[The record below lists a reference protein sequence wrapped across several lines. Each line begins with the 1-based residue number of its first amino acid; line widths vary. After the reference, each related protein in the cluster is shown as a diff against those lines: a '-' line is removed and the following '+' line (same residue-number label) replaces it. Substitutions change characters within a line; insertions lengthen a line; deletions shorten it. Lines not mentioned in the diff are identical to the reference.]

1 MTAQPQKND
10 CTVYNLSDA
19 LRIARER
26 FSAVD
31 IEQQCRKSGA
41 LYSPEIVTLNYL
53 NEIYQINISFAE
65 VAFVDSKAPVPLRD
79 KILILHY
86 FTQARGTTL
95 TGKQIPYRDLPGG
108 LVYYPT
114 FIKRTIEPLAD
125 FFGKEP
131 ALLAGVGKIFGA
143 RKGELGDASLVI
155 DAFAKVPVNIILWQG
170 DDELKAQVNLLFD
183 ANILDY
189 LTSEDI
195 TILCETITWQLINY
209 AKKV

>member
-1 MTAQPQKND
+1 MTEQPLKTD
-10 CTVYNLSDA
+10 RTVYNLSDA
-19 LRIARER
+19 LSIAQAQ
-26 FSAVD
+26 FTAAN
-31 IEQQCRKSGA
+31 IAQQCQRSGA

-53 NEIYQINISFAE
+53 NEIYRISIPAAE
-65 VAFVDSKAPVPLRD
+65 VAFVDSKQPVPLRY

-86 FTQARGTTL
+86 FTQAKGTSL

-108 LVYYPT
+108 LVYLPT
-114 FIKRTIEPLAD
+114 FIKRTIEPLSQ

-131 ALLAGVGKIFGA
+131 ALLVGVGKMFGA
-143 RKGELGDASLVI
+143 RQGEIGDASLII
-155 DAFAKVPVNIILWQG
+155 DAFTRVPISLILWQG
-170 DDELKAQVNLLFD
+170 DDELKAEVNLLFD

-195 TILCETITWQLINY
+195 TILCETITWKLINY

>member
-53 NEIYQINISFAE
+53 NEIYRINISFAE

-86 FTQARGTTL
+86 FTQAQGTTL

>member
-10 CTVYNLSDA
+10 RTVYNLSDA
-19 LRIARER
+19 LKIARER

-31 IEQQCRKSGA
+31 IAQQCRKSGA
-41 LYSPEIVTLNYL
+41 LCSPGIVTLNYL
-53 NEIYQINISFAE
+53 NEIYHIDILSAE
-65 VAFVDSKAPVPLRD
+65 IAFVDSKSPVPQRD

-86 FTQARGTTL
+86 FTQAQGTPL
-95 TGKQIPYRDLPGG
+95 TGKQIPFRDLPGG

-114 FIKRTIEPLAD
+114 FIKRTMEPLAD

-131 ALLAGVGKIFGA
+131 ALLGGVGKMLGA
-143 RKGELGDASLVI
+143 RKGEVGDASLII
-155 DAFAKVPVNIILWQG
+155 DAFTRVPVNIILWQG
-170 DDELKAQVNLLFD
+170 DEELKAEVNLLFD
-183 ANILDY
+183 ANIPDY

-195 TILCETITWQLINY
+195 TILCETITWRLINY

>member
-10 CTVYNLSDA
+10 RTVYNLSDA
-19 LRIARER
+19 LGIAGER

-31 IEQQCRKSGA
+31 IAQQCRKSGA

-53 NEIYQINISFAE
+53 NEIYRIDVLSAE
-65 VAFVDSKAPVPLRD
+65 VAFVDSKSPVPQRD

-86 FTQARGTTL
+86 FTQAQGTSP
-95 TGKQIPYRDLPGG
+95 TGKQIPFRDLPGG

-125 FFGKEP
+125 VFGKNP
-131 ALLAGVGKIFGA
+131 ALLVGVGKMLGA
-143 RKGELGDASLVI
+143 RQGETGDASLI
-155 DAFAKVPVNIILWQG
+155 IAAFTRVPVNIILWQG
-170 DDELKAQVNLLFD
+170 DDELKAAVNLLFD
-183 ANILDY
+183 ANIPDY
-189 LTSEDI
+189 LTTEDI
-195 TILCETITWQLINY
+195 TILSETITWQLINY

>member
-10 CTVYNLSDA
+10 CTVYSLSDA

-26 FSAVD
+26 FLTVD
-31 IEQQCRKSGA
+31 FAQQCRKSGA
-41 LYSPEIVTLNYL
+41 LCSTEIVTLNYL

>member
-10 CTVYNLSDA
+10 RTVYNLSDA

-26 FSAVD
+26 FLTVD
-31 IEQQCRKSGA
+31 IAQQCRKSGA
-41 LYSPEIVTLNYL
+41 LCSTEIVTLNYL
-53 NEIYQINISFAE
+53 NEIYRINISSAE

-86 FTQARGTTL
+86 FTQAQGTAL

-125 FFGKEP
+125 FFGKQP
-131 ALLAGVGKIFGA
+131 ALLAGVGKMLGA
-143 RKGELGDASLVI
+143 RKGEVGDASLII
-155 DAFAKVPVNIILWQG
+155 DAFTRVPVNIILWQG
-170 DDELKAQVNLLFD
+170 DDELKAEVNLLFD
-183 ANILDY
+183 ANIPDY

-195 TILCETITWQLINY
+195 TILCETLTWQLINY

>member
-1 MTAQPQKND
+1 MTVQPSKYD
-10 CTVYNLSDA
+10 RTPYNLSDA
-19 LRIARER
+19 LRIAMER
-26 FSAVD
+26 FLAAD
-31 IEQQCRKSGA
+31 IAQQCRRTGA
-41 LYSPEIVTLNYL
+41 LCSPEIVTLNYL
-53 NEIYQINISFAE
+53 NEIYRIDVLSAE
-65 VAFVDSKAPVPLRD
+65 VSFVDSKSPVPQRD

-86 FTQARGTTL
+86 FTQAQGTSA
-95 TGKQIPYRDLPGG
+95 TGKQIPFRDLPGG

-125 FFGKEP
+125 VFGKNP
-131 ALLAGVGKIFGA
+131 ALLVGVGKMLGA
-143 RKGELGDASLVI
+143 RRGESGDASLVI

-170 DDELKAQVNLLFD
+170 DDELKPEVNLLFD

-195 TILCETITWQLINY
+195 TILCETFTWQLINY